1 MLLRLPVFRK
11 SPYISSL
18 ISWGSNRVDQGVE
31 MRQGRGCKS
40 FILEVQMS
48 GNGED
53 REGRKPVQGVLTSR
67 LQQRAPGA
75 QFCWG
80 HLGDGTE
87 HAAQVAHPGALFS
100 ISFLHWLRAA
110 PGTIRSKL
118 HLGQG
123 MTKPAVRGRWD
134 LAGAWLQLLGRMG
147 NGMGKVAH
155 GQRPSWQRGQ
165 AIFIPRIAVR
175 VCRQTSRCVVPSPLE
190 NDYASFPKDGRACTL
205 LEKAVA
211 SIYREAATTMTPFY
225 KSGN

>member
-18 ISWGSNRVDQGVE
+18 ISWGSNRVHQGVE

-110 PGTIRSKL
+110 PSTIRSKL

-123 MTKPAVRGRWD
+123 MTKPAVRGRRD
-134 LAGAWLQLLGRMG
+134 LAGAWYGQW
-147 NGMGKVAH
+147 NGQSCPRSAPFVAEGPCNFHSKNSRQGMSPNIKVCC
-155 GQRPSWQRGQ
+155 S
-165 AIFIPRIAVR
+165 I
-175 VCRQTSRCVVPSPLE
+175 SPGE
-190 NDYASFPKDGRACTL
+190 
-205 LEKAVA
+205 
-211 SIYREAATTMTPFY
+211 
-225 KSGN
+225 